1 MIDEDSDSK
10 QEESVGTQDNNL
22 DNEQHE
28 LAEKQR
34 HVQMLK
40 KLLESRLRKRL
51 EQEEEFKPSPQV
63 K

>member
-10 QEESVGTQDNNL
+10 QEESVGTQDNDL
-22 DNEQHE
+22 DNEQHKLE
-28 LAEKQR
+28 EKQR

>member
-22 DNEQHE
+22 DNEQHKLE
-28 LAEKQR
+28 EKQR